1 MSIRLN
7 PNLLPD
13 LLAGIEQSQTNQSN
27 ASQQLASGRAV
38 NEPSDN
44 PAATAAIVF
53 NHNEA
58 SQDAQFLQNI
68 STLQGRFQVADS
80 TLSNVVTSVT
90 QAITI
95 GTEGANG
102 TLSGSERQAL
112 AAQVQGIL
120 TQVMGLANTTY
131 QGSYLFGGTNVT
143 AQPFT
148 LDGTTGAITYNG
160 NDNTTSVQLS
170 NGNSIVANVPGS
182 QLFQN
187 AAGSVLGALQD
198 LYTALNTSSSN
209 MGSAVTEL
217 GSALSQLDIQ
227 RVAYGN
233 ALNQINLSESYLNQ
247 DQLNVS
253 QQENDLEGAD
263 ITQAAT
269 AFSQA
274 QLANQAAI
282 SATSQV
288 LSQKNLLDYLV

>member
-27 ASQQLASGRAV
+27 ASQQLASGRSV

-131 QGSYLFGGTNVT
+131 QGSYLFAGTSVT
-143 AQPFT
+143 TQPFT
-148 LDGTTGAITYNG
+148 MDATSGAITYNG

-170 NGNSIVANVPGS
+170 NGNSITANVPGS

-187 AAGSVLGALQD
+187 SAGSVLGALQD

-209 MGSAVTEL
+209 MSNAVTEL

-227 RVAYGN
+227 RVTYGN

-263 ITQAAT
+263 ATQAAT

-288 LSQKNLLDYLV
+288 LGEKNLLDYLA

>member
-13 LLAGIEQSQTNQSN
+13 LLAGIEQSQQNETT
-27 ASQQLASGRAV
+27 ASQELASGRSV
-38 NEPSDN
+38 NEPSDD
-44 PAATAAIVF
+44 PAAAAAIVF
-53 NHNEA
+53 NHNQA

-68 STLQGRFQVADS
+68 SNLQGRFQVADS

-102 TLSGSERQAL
+102 TLSPSERQAL

-131 QGSYLFGGTNVT
+131 QGAYLFGGTSVT
-143 AQPFT
+143 TQPFAV
-148 LDGTTGAITYNG
+148 DATTGAITYNG
-160 NDNTTSVQLS
+160 NDQTTTVQLTD
-170 NGNSIVANVPGS
+170 GNSIAANVPGD

-187 AAGSVLGALQD
+187 PGGSILGALQD
-198 LYTALNTSSSN
+198 LYTALNTSSDN
-209 MGSAVTEL
+209 MGNAVTEL
-217 GSALSQLDIQ
+217 GSALSQLDTQ
-227 RVAYGN
+227 RVTYGN
-233 ALNQINLSESYLNQ
+233 ALNQINLSESFLNQ
-247 DQLNVS
+247 DQLNVA

-263 ITQAAT
+263 VTQAAT

-288 LSQKNLLDYLV
+288 LNQKNLLDYLA